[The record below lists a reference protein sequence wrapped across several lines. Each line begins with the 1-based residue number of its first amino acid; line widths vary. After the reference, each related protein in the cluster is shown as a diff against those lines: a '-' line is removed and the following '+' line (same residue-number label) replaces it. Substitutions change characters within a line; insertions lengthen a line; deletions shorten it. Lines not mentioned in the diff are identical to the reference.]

1 MAPHVVV
8 SGDGA
13 LAPTTSEL
21 LNNLESRLRAAKI
34 HKDLDDARDY
44 LVANVIAV
52 GNAFNLTVYF
62 RKARFL
68 DPFSKHDFV
77 RIEHTVKTWETG
89 MLGTGGSGS
98 GRVLSEVSKYVDEFL
113 VGYLRVNSDE
123 ACKEY
128 RLAEQKHRQELEA
141 EQEAWRSS
149 EDYSEIF
156 DEIEEEFGVL
166 E

>member
-1 MAPHVVV
+1 
-8 SGDGA
+8 
-13 LAPTTSEL
+13 
-21 LNNLESRLRAAKI
+21 
-34 HKDLDDARDY
+34 
-44 LVANVIAV
+44 
-52 GNAFNLTVYF
+52 
-62 RKARFL
+62 
-68 DPFSKHDFV
+68 
-77 RIEHTVKTWETG
+77 

-166 E
+166 EED